1 MKLKN
6 ENQGGDNVIQA
17 FPKPELPEQTLL
29 ISAQPPGKKM
39 FCQHTRLSIDTHERR
54 VACGDCGQVLDP
66 FQFLH
71 QNAITLQRAWQD
83 HAHVKRELGEMQDRV
98 SGLKKEEQRLRAMV
112 KRLSDKTDIV
122 DIRGKGVL

>member
-1 MKLKN
+1 MKN
-6 ENQGGDNVIQA
+6 ENQSGANVIQA

-29 ISAQPPGKKM
+29 ISDQPIGKKM
-39 FCQHTRLSIDTHERR
+39 FCQHARLSIDTHERR

-71 QNAITLQRAWQD
+71 QNAIVLQRAWQD
-83 HAHVKRELGEMQDRV
+83 YTHVKRELGEMQDRV

-112 KRLSDKTDIV
+112 KRLNEKMGIV
-122 DIRGKGVL
+122 DVRGKGVL